1 MSVLTDRERFD
12 HLLTPILDTAYRVAL
27 RMTRNGDN
35 AWDLVHDAALNAYK
49 GFGHFEVGTNF
60 KAWFFKILTN
70 TFIRKYSKA
79 KVETVS
85 LDVGEAPDLFLFTNT
100 KHTGAQESGPDP
112 LRSVLDKI
120 DEEKVNEAI
129 EKLPEEYRLA
139 CSLYL
144 LEDLSYQEIA
154 EILGVPIGTVRSR
167 IHRGRNLLQRALW
180 ELIAE
185 DGSVEKVGS

>member
-1 MSVLTDRERFD
+1 LSLVSERERFD
-12 HLLTPILDTAYRVAL
+12 QLLKPILDTAYRVAL
-27 RMTRNGDN
+27 RMTRNSDN

-49 GFGHFEVGTNF
+49 GFSHFEQGTNF

-70 TFIRKYSKA
+70 TFIRKYSKN

-85 LDVGEAPDLFLFTNT
+85 LDVGEAPDLFIFSNT
-100 KHTGAQESGPDP
+100 KHTGTQESGVDP
-112 LRSVLDKI
+112 LRSVIDKI

-129 EKLPEEYRLA
+129 ERLPEEYRLA

-154 EILGVPIGTVRSR
+154 DILGVPIGTVRSR
-167 IHRGRNLLQRALW
+167 IHRGRNLLQQSLW
-180 ELIAE
+180 ELIGE
-185 DGSVEKVGS
+185 DAGVEKVKQ